1 MARGRKHSAEFKAK
15 VALAALREHKTLSEL
30 CSEFQLQASQI
41 SQWKKVAAQRLSEL
55 FDGKAGRID
64 AGQPELVDALYRQV
78 GQLQMELQW
87 LKKKSSR

>member
-41 SQWKKVAAQRLSEL
+41 SQWKKQATQRLSEV
-55 FDGKAGRID
+55 FDAKEARID
-64 AGQPELVDALYRQV
+64 PGQQAMLDALYRQI
-78 GQLQMELQW
+78 GQLQMELEW
-87 LKKKSSR
+87 LKKKSGR

>member
-15 VALAALREHKTLSEL
+15 VALAALRENKTLSEL

-41 SQWKKVAAQRLSEL
+41 SQWKKVAVQRLCEL
-55 FDGKAGRID
+55 FDGKAGRTE
-64 AGQPELVDALYRQV
+64 AGQPELIDALYRQV
-78 GQLQMELQW
+78 GQLQMELEW